1 MGWCPAQN
9 SCASWADGTI
19 QSWLTILLEMV
30 SNIITTLVSKMSSSL
45 IGNSGLTEAGT
56 SCQALIPS
64 RYPVEEQHRPSRY
77 QKTARTGWSNEIN
90 VAVMECY
97 FLSGIT
103 DEEGK
108 HLKGYLKR
116 IYYIWEERQTDMV

>member
-9 SCASWADGTI
+9 SRASWADGTI
-19 QSWLTILLEMV
+19 QCWLRILPEMGP
-30 SNIITTLVSKMSSSL
+30 NIITTLVSKMSSNI
-45 IGNSGLTEAGT
+45 IGNNGLNEAGT

-64 RYPVEEQHRPSRY
+64 RCPVEEQHRPSRH
-77 QKTARTGWSNEIN
+77 QKPARTGWSTEIN
-90 VAVMECY
+90 VTVMECY

-108 HLKGYLKR
+108 YLKR
-116 IYYIWEERQTDMV
+116 IYDMWEERQTDMV